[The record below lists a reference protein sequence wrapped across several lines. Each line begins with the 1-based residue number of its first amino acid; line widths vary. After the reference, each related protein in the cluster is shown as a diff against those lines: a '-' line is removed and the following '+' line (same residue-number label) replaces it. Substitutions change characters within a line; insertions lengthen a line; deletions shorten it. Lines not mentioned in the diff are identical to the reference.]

1 MGLSFEKKKGVERKG
16 GGRQGWERSREET
29 ERNNLWLQ
37 LQIPSFGQRWKFVKV
52 VG

>member
-1 MGLSFEKKKGVERKG
+1 MGLSFEKKRGLRG
-16 GGRQGWERSREET
+16 RGGRQGWERSREET

>member
-1 MGLSFEKKKGVERKG
+1 MGLSFEKKRGLRGRG
-16 GGRQGWERSREET
+16 GGRQGGERSREET